1 MNLKE
6 KHFLDSQMPEI
17 PKSVWQNEENK
28 GVKEE
33 RRSHVFP
40 LPPRPPA
47 PTNFTGKLQLLNQE
61 PKSILPII
69 VMGAVANTI
78 W

>member
-33 RRSHVFP
+33 EAKSS
-40 LPPRPPA
+40 LCLLDLQCPPIFRE
-47 PTNFTGKLQLLNQE
+47 NFNY
-61 PKSILPII
+61 
-69 VMGAVANTI
+69 
-78 W
+78 